1 MNVRFGPGPP
11 PPARPSQLARQLDAF
26 SHGLT
31 TALCCWALIGA
42 ML

>member
-11 PPARPSQLARQLDAF
+11 APRRARLTRHLDAI
-26 SHGLT
+26 SHALT